1 MATADAF
8 RSSITR
14 PVGLRRRGDLVTNRQ
29 VHQGQAWWVVKDP
42 ISLSYFRFRPEEYA
56 LLDMLDGTVSLEQLK
71 ERLLPQA
78 QRHLVQQFRLQAHRP
93 RTKEQ
98 G

>member
-8 RSSITR
+8 RSSTTR

-56 LLDMLDGTVSLEQLK
+56 LLDMLDAERTYRATQLAFRQVLAAYMTSVEQINFAVGK
-71 ERLLPQA
+71 QVM
-78 QRHLVQQFRLQAHRP
+78 Q
-93 RTKEQ
+93 
-98 G
+98 